1 MSDSAESL
9 DNMDRLESLRK
20 EKHELQDLLE
30 QKTREINLLSSQ
42 VSDAAEKMS
51 QHSRTEANLFR
62 MITNLKSSIEDAHIE
77 ATISEYLYKLLLKE
91 FMGQIECSSK
101 ESDLEHN
108 IMEGVL
114 EIVLQDAFKEAE
126 EKLSTLNLKYTNDKE
141 VLLSLEMKD
150 MEKEKALRVSIE
162 EKEKLQ
168 QEIHLLTVT
177 IKEKDKLV
185 QESANELE
193 KDKENFVLVSREL
206 DKLKVEKQSL
216 VEARDREHREALTSI
231 LALVKGFNDFE
242 SRATKEIERKS
253 LRLEDLISQSGSLI
267 QKASILKRTG
277 FLYKKKLES
286 SCSDLQKAEAEVD
299 LLGDK
304 VESLQILLEKD
315 IHGTGSLF
323 SDIEILSWNY

>member
-1 MSDSAESL
+1 MTKMKREYESKVTEMKREHESKVQEITEGLFEHKRRVKERESTLSVRKDKDFDMLRKKISEVILKLNTLIENEKVPAMSDSAESL

-108 IMEGVL
+108 IMEVIYEIILREVAQNVKPASKLEIEDSDIESIVMQGVL

-162 EKEKLQ
+162 EKGK
-168 QEIHLLTVT
+168 I
-177 IKEKDKLV
+177 
-185 QESANELE
+185 A
-193 KDKENFVLVSREL
+193 
-206 DKLKVEKQSL
+206 
-216 VEARDREHREALTSI
+216 ARDTLTNS
-231 LALVKGFNDFE
+231 N
-242 SRATKEIERKS
+242 
-253 LRLEDLISQSGSLI
+253 
-267 QKASILKRTG
+267 
-277 FLYKKKLES
+277 
-286 SCSDLQKAEAEVD
+286 
-299 LLGDK
+299 
-304 VESLQILLEKD
+304 
-315 IHGTGSLF
+315 
-323 SDIEILSWNY
+323 N